1 MTFKLI
7 ENGVE
12 REYEL
17 LFTFMIPDTGKN
29 YAVYTDNVEDENGN
43 LSRYTGICDP
53 TSAELKILPI
63 ESQLEQAIVDSA
75 LDDIRRQLEAAM
87 QAGMTE

>member
-1 MTFKLI
+1 MTFKLM

-17 LFTFMIPDTGKN
+17 LFTFLSPDTGKT

-43 LSRYTGICDP
+43 LSRFTGICDP
-53 TSAELKILPI
+53 NSAEMNILPI
-63 ESQLEQAIVDSA
+63 ESPLEQGIVDAA
-75 LDDIRRQLEAAM
+75 LEDIRRQLEAAM
-87 QAGMTE
+87 EGLGQ

>member
-17 LFTFMIPDTGKN
+17 LFTFLSPDTGKS

-43 LSRYTGICDP
+43 LSRFTGICDP
-53 TSAELKILPI
+53 NSTELNILPI
-63 ESQLEQAIVDSA
+63 ESPLEQAVVDDA
-75 LDDIRRQLEAAM
+75 LEDIRRQLQAAM
-87 QAGMTE
+87 EGMGQ